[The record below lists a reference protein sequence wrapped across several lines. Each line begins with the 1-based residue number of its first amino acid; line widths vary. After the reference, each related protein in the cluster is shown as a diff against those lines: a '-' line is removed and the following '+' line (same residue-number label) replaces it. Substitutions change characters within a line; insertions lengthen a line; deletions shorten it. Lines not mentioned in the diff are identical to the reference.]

1 MQSKTESIKK
11 NTLPDSK
18 TVAKFWD
25 FSYHNQDTSPHGP
38 LQLCTE
44 FATRWETLVPQEGAG
59 EGKGF
64 WKS

>member
-11 NTLPDSK
+11 NALPDSK

-44 FATRWETLVPQEGAG
+44 FATR
-59 EGKGF
+59 
-64 WKS
+64 